1 MLHKSFNLKVKT
13 NTAIIKQVS
22 YIIPL
27 TMVTNQPSHQT
38 KPTYQTNQ
46 RPNQP
51 TNQPTDRPTHRPTD
65 QPTDRPTHRP
75 TDRLTNKQTNKTNSM
90 QQSPSWEATRSAAS
104 QEIPRILWNPTVHHR
119 IHKSQPPFEHKGF
132 HGLYRMDLAE
142 NTVRAVLL
150 HTKYN

>member
-51 TNQPTDRPTHRPTD
+51 TNQPTDRPTNHLTDYSPTN
-65 QPTDRPTHRP
+65 QPTKQLTNQPTKPTDRPTDRP
-75 TDRLTNKQTNKTNSM
+75 TNQPTNQITIYLSRSM
-90 QQSPSWEATRSAAS
+90 EQSPSWDTNKSSDS
-104 QEIPRILWNPTVHHR
+104 QKFPAFYEKER
-119 IHKSQPPFEHKGF
+119 F
-132 HGLYRMDLAE
+132 LYITE
-142 NTVRAVLL
+142 QNQ
-150 HTKYN
+150 

>member
-51 TNQPTDRPTHRPTD
+51 TNRLTDQPTTWLTTHQPIKPTDRPTN
-65 QPTDRPTHRP
+65 QPT
-75 TDRLTNKQTNKTNSM
+75 K
-90 QQSPSWEATRSAAS
+90 
-104 QEIPRILWNPTVHHR
+104 
-119 IHKSQPPFEHKGF
+119 
-132 HGLYRMDLAE
+132 
-142 NTVRAVLL
+142 
-150 HTKYN
+150 